1 MPEIMPETI
10 PEITSDILTEKTF
23 AQKTNVSRGTMANIR
38 IYANLLTK
46 WQKKINLVSQSTMPD
61 LWSRHFYDSFQLK
74 AHLSGLN
81 VEKTKILDIGS
92 GAGFPGLLLSMLG
105 LGEFH
110 MVESNNKKCAFMRQV
125 IRETNCNV
133 VIHNE
138 RIENIRPF
146 HVDYIIS
153 RACAPLNKLF
163 DLSWNFIHEDTICL
177 FLKGQTAEKEIAEA
191 QRYWTFEV
199 EKFTSVTQD
208 RGMLL
213 KVSHIKALGHVD

>member
-1 MPEIMPETI
+1 MPDISPDITPERF
-10 PEITSDILTEKTF
+10 TEKIF
-23 AQKTNVSRGTMANIR
+23 AQKTGVSRETMANIH
-38 IYANLLTK
+38 IYASLLTK

-61 LWSRHFYDSFQLK
+61 LWLRHFYDSFQLK
-74 AHLSGLN
+74 ARLAGLN
-81 VEKTKILDIGS
+81 AEKTKILDIGS

-125 IRETNCNV
+125 IRETNCNA

-153 RACAPLNKLF
+153 RACAPLNKLL
-163 DLSWNFIHEDTICL
+163 DLARNFIHDDTVCL
-177 FLKGQTAEKEIAEA
+177 FLKGQTAEEEIADA
-191 QRYWTFEV
+191 RRCWAFEV
-199 EKFTSVTQD
+199 EKFTSISQD
-208 RGMLL
+208 RAMLL
-213 KVSHIKALGHVD
+213 KVSHIKALRYVD

>member
-1 MPEIMPETI
+1 MPDIMP
-10 PEITSDILTEKTF
+10 DILTEKTF
-23 AQKTNVSRGTMANIR
+23 AEKTSVSRETLANIR

-74 AHLSGLN
+74 THLSGLN

-125 IRETNCNV
+125 IRETNCNA

-138 RIENIRPF
+138 RIENIRSF

-163 DLSWNFIHEDTICL
+163 DLSRNFIHEDTICL

-191 QRYWTFEV
+191 QRNRTFEV

>member
-1 MPEIMPETI
+1 MPNMI
-10 PEITSDILTEKTF
+10 PDSQSAIFTDKIF
-23 AQKTNVSRGTMANIR
+23 AQKTGVSRETMANIHV
-38 IYANLLTK
+38 YASLLTK

-74 AHLSGLN
+74 AQLAGLN
-81 VEKTKILDIGS
+81 AEKTKILDIGS
-92 GAGFPGLLLSMLG
+92 GAGFPGLLLSMLD

-110 MVESNNKKCAFMRQV
+110 MVESNNKKCTFMRQV
-125 IRETNCNV
+125 VRETGCDA

-138 RIENIRPF
+138 RIENITPF

-163 DLSWNFIHEDTICL
+163 DLGRNFIHEETICL
-177 FLKGQTAEKEIAEA
+177 FLKGQTAEEEITDARRRWA
-191 QRYWTFEV
+191 FEV

-208 RGMLL
+208 RGILL
-213 KVSHIKALGHVD
+213 KVSHIKALRHVD